1 MGATCWAV
9 AGPRGALEVTR
20 RILASR
26 LDAFCPLLTAGWLS
40 YEREPMSEG
49 SLLLSLDAARRTIGI
64 SIPTVLDALTGRH
77 THDRSSARLRSWSEG
92 LVAMTRTTLEVSG
105 VENIPPYPAVFMSN
119 HQSYSD
125 IPLIYAAI
133 PLSLRLRMVA
143 KYELFYVPIW
153 GRAMRASGFIPI
165 VRSDRKSAIA
175 SLEIA
180 KAQISSGTSVW
191 IAPEGTRSRDQKLLP
206 LKKGGFVLARDVGVT
221 IVPICIDGS
230 HAVMPPQGWKIFQG
244 NRVRM
249 HFGPP
254 IQTQG
259 RALEAVMADVAQA
272 IDPAGV
278 FGPSLQHDGGAGATP
293 GRGH

>member
-1 MGATCWAV
+1 MIRLAV
-9 AGPRGALEVTR
+9 
-20 RILASR
+20 
-26 LDAFCPLLTAGWLS
+26 
-40 YEREPMSEG
+40 RELREG
-49 SLLLSLDAARRTIGI
+49 RHLLL
-64 SIPTVLDALTGRH
+64 
-77 THDRSSARLRSWSEG
+77 
-92 LVAMTRTTLEVSG
+92 
-105 VENIPPYPAVFMSN
+105 F
-119 HQSYSD
+119 
-125 IPLIYAAI
+125 
-133 PLSLRLRMVA
+133 
-143 KYELFYVPIW
+143 
-153 GRAMRASGFIPI
+153 
-165 VRSDRKSAIA
+165 
-175 SLEIA
+175 
-180 KAQISSGTSVW
+180 
-191 IAPEGTRSRDQKLLP
+191 PEGTRSRDQKLLP

-259 RALEAVMADVAQA
+259 RALEAVMADVAEA